1 MNAILGLGKWLYAAP
16 FLVFGLFHF
25 MGAKGMAEMMS
36 PPGGEIM
43 VYITGAALV
52 AAAVS
57 MFIGKMDKLAATLL
71 GVMLLL
77 FVLILHLPGAME
89 GNQLSTTMV
98 LKDLSMAGAAWM
110 YARHVAKDNAVIG

>member
-1 MNAILGLGKWLYAAP
+1 MNAILGLGKWLFALP

-25 MGAKGMAEMMS
+25 MNAKGMAEAMN

-43 VYITGAALV
+43 VYITGAALI

-57 MFIGKMDKLAATLL
+57 IFIGKMDKLATALL
-71 GVMLLL
+71 GVMLIL
-77 FVLILHLPGAME
+77 FVLILHLPGAMD

-98 LKDLSMAGAAWM
+98 LKDLSMAGGAWM